1 MRTGDRSKVRRPGAL
16 VLAALLL
23 FCLPAA
29 AETGSAAQDSVTM
42 MMAQYATEHLGLKD
56 PAGEPLVPRAAE
68 EMAGRGIPDTAGTE
82 PDYRGAVG
90 YMSLQADWE
99 VSRFNTFTDTP
110 WILPVYE
117 RDGDS
122 WKVAGRIQH
131 KTPVLVTDQVIRE
144 GLYHKYMGCLKVIR
158 LDTQE
163 EAWIDVIH
171 FATVPYWRLPLEQAM
186 KYGYCVAVYRNASR
200 YEPMDLK
207 GHRGALPDGT
217 RVLMCFSNPP
227 KYFNKYDKERNPLLG
242 IVFRSKVEGESFYRT
257 FLFFNPDDL
266 TLIY

>member
-42 MMAQYATEHLGLKD
+42 MMAQYATEHLRLKD

-131 KTPVLVTDQVIRE
+131 KTPVLVADQVLRE
-144 GLYHKYMGCLKVIR
+144 AKGHKFIGYLQVVR
-158 LDTQE
+158 LDSQE
-163 EAWIDVIH
+163 LAWIDVRQ
-171 FATVPYWRLPLEQAM
+171 FVTVPYWTLELPEAVR
-186 KYGYCVAVYRNASR
+186 YGFCIAVYNEQSR
-200 YEPMDLK
+200 HQALDRK
-207 GHRGALPDGT
+207 GHRGPLPDGT
-217 RVLMCFSNPP
+217 RVLMCDRRTSRYLTPDRE
-227 KYFNKYDKERNPLLG
+227 KNPLLG
-242 IVFRSKVEGESFYRT
+242 ITFRNRDKKESYFRT
-257 FLFFNPDDL
+257 FLFFDPADL
-266 TLIY
+266 TPVY